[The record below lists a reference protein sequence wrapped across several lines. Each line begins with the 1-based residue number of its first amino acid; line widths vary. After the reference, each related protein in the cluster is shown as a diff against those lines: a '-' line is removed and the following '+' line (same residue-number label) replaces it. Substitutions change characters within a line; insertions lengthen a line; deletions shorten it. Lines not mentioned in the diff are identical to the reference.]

1 MNYNGE
7 GVHALVCAVEDL
19 TNSNLIFVDRKL
31 KPVLKCLAYY
41 PEFRSVL
48 SKCNQG
54 FDYDAEK
61 KKACAKLGDSDV
73 FRLPKNPKT
82 LVALVSNM
90 LVEFDADGMDI
101 VGFSAKYFPE
111 ETKQACFEQFCS
123 RVVEPFKLALVSL
136 VVDGVE
142 EEPQAVERTVE
153 FASSGLH
160 QQTEYLIVAMYNNL
174 QEAAMEE
181 EERAASMVMLEGF
194 AAALDTRDSL
204 MIKAVWTG
212 LKKAL
217 NAKKLCQKEVEKTN
231 EVLRLYLVTK

>member
-31 KPVLKCLAYY
+31 KPVLKCLAFY

-48 SKCNQG
+48 SKCSQG
-54 FDYDAEK
+54 FDYEAEK

-101 VGFSAKYFPE
+101 VSFSSKYFPE
-111 ETKQACFEQFCS
+111 ETKQASFEQFCL

-136 VVDGVE
+136 VVDGIE

-153 FASSGLH
+153 FA
-160 QQTEYLIVAMYNNL
+160 
-174 QEAAMEE
+174 
-181 EERAASMVMLEGF
+181 
-194 AAALDTRDSL
+194 
-204 MIKAVWTG
+204 
-212 LKKAL
+212 
-217 NAKKLCQKEVEKTN
+217 
-231 EVLRLYLVTK
+231 

>member
-73 FRLPKNPKT
+73 FRLPKIRKRWLRSCRICLWN
-82 LVALVSNM
+82 SM
-90 LVEFDADGMDI
+90 
-101 VGFSAKYFPE
+101 
-111 ETKQACFEQFCS
+111 
-123 RVVEPFKLALVSL
+123 
-136 VVDGVE
+136 
-142 EEPQAVERTVE
+142 RT
-153 FASSGLH
+153 AW
-160 QQTEYLIVAMYNNL
+160 I
-174 QEAAMEE
+174 
-181 EERAASMVMLEGF
+181 
-194 AAALDTRDSL
+194 
-204 MIKAVWTG
+204 
-212 LKKAL
+212 
-217 NAKKLCQKEVEKTN
+217 
-231 EVLRLYLVTK
+231 